1 MRFYLDGLTIKKE
14 APPPEKFIAMA
25 EKNNLLLDLTEL
37 SLLKLANQ
45 LMAKKQIGN
54 LFFFVNINAS
64 QIKNKRLIDI
74 CECFMKK
81 INTSMTTLV
90 LELTEHEFIFIDDN
104 VKKIYTL

>member
-1 MRFYLDGLTIKKE
+1 MVRFYLDGLTIKKE

-54 LFFFVNINAS
+54 LFFL
-64 QIKNKRLIDI
+64 LIL
-74 CECFMKK
+74 MP
-81 INTSMTTLV
+81 V
-90 LELTEHEFIFIDDN
+90 R
-104 VKKIYTL
+104 

>member
-1 MRFYLDGLTIKKE
+1 
-14 APPPEKFIAMA
+14 MA